1 MSISDV
7 VPEDVTEF
15 ILKHIDSVAAI
26 EALLLVRSRSDHDW
40 SIDELAKRLY
50 ITEDQTMAVLSSLCN
65 SALVVELEGN
75 PLRYRFQVASKNLE
89 RIVTRVAEV
98 YAKHLV
104 PVTNLIHSKPTSR
117 VQQFADAFKFRR
129 KD

>member
-1 MSISDV
+1 MSNSDV
-7 VPEDVTEF
+7 VPGDVTEF
-15 ILKHIDSVAAI
+15 ILKHIDSVAAM

-40 SIDELAKRLY
+40 GIDELAKRLY

-65 SALVVELEGN
+65 SELVVELEGS
-75 PLRYRFQVASKNLE
+75 PMRYRFQLASKNLE
-89 RIVTRVAEV
+89 QLVTRVAEV

-104 PVTNLIHSKPTSR
+104 PVTNLIHSKPASR

-129 KD
+129 ED